1 VSQAVPPAGFQRST
15 SGRRTL
21 IAANALAEP
30 IGALGLLE
38 PGALERCSLG
48 QPGAL
53 GRTHTA
59 VVPLAG
65 APSRL
70 LLRRLVHGGLL
81 GPLLRGAYWRM
92 NRAVAELRVTDAL
105 HKAGAPVPR
114 PGLAVGTRLLG
125 PVHALTVGTVYEEG
139 TVDLLGFL
147 LAEPSIPAVLATAGA
162 AGRAVRAF
170 HDAGGR
176 HADLHIKN
184 VLVREGDGAPS
195 CIVIDLDK
203 ARVTAGLTPG
213 ERMGQLMRLFRSLL
227 KREVIDIVGAR
238 GCARFFASYCGDDR
252 RLRRALWKRV
262 PAELRLV
269 ALHKLRY

>member
-1 VSQAVPPAGFQRST
+1 MSQAVPPAGFQRST

-21 IAANALAEP
+21 IAANTLAEP

-38 PGALERCSLG
+38 AGALERCFLG

-59 VVPLAG
+59 VGPLSG
-65 APSRL
+65 PPRRV

-147 LAEPSIPAVLATAGA
+147 LAQPSVPAMLATAGA
-162 AGRAVRAF
+162 AERSPRS
-170 HDAGGR
+170 
-176 HADLHIKN
+176 
-184 VLVREGDGAPS
+184 PS
-195 CIVIDLDK
+195 T
-203 ARVTAGLTPG
+203 ASVTSP
-213 ERMGQLMRLFRSLL
+213 RSAISSTIPTTAANC
-227 KREVIDIVGAR
+227 R
-238 GCARFFASYCGDDR
+238 YC
-252 RLRRALWKRV
+252 
-262 PAELRLV
+262 PSNS
-269 ALHKLRY
+269 